1 MEKQGGVNM
10 IHEKLE
16 RINALAKKA
25 KAEGLTEEELKERD
39 ELRREYINDF
49 RNSLISQLD
58 NTYIVDEQGN
68 KTKLERKH

>member
-1 MEKQGGVNM
+1 M

-68 KTKLERKH
+68 KTKLERKY